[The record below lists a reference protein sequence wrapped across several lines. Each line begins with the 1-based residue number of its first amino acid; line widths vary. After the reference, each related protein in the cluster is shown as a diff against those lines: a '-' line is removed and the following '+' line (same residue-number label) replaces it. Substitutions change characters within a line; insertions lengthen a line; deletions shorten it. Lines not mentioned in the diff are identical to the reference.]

1 MNQLFK
7 RITTTAL
14 LVAMVAPAF
23 ASAAT
28 TTTTS
33 VADMLAQL
41 KATQTQIA
49 TLQAQQKVT
58 LQTLFRTLKMG
69 ITGDDVTMLQAL
81 LASDP
86 SIYPEGMIT
95 GFYGKL
101 TEQAVK
107 RFQKKHG
114 FEQVG
119 NVGPKTL
126 KKLQELLKENPLEV
140 REVEIEHAASTTM
153 GMKNRNGR
161 DDDDDGDG
169 KKKTEHVICHKVAP
183 GHLIAKGWL
192 KKHDDDKPLVPD
204 CQTLPFG
211 IKKKL
216 EGGTTTPDTI
226 APVISA
232 LATGSLT
239 TNSAVVTW
247 ATNEVATSQV
257 YVGTVNPASIA
268 SSTPVQVAGLT
279 LAHSVSLT
287 GLTNGTTYYAL
298 VVSTDASGNTTTSG
312 QVTFTTA
319 VTPDTTA
326 PTISAVTTSSVATTT
341 ATVAWTTNE
350 SATGH
355 VYFGTVNPVVT
366 ASSTVVA
373 AGTSATSQSVVLTG
387 LTASTTYFYVVD
399 AKDVSNNVSTSV
411 QQSFTTMN

>member
-1 MNQLFK
+1 MNQLYK

-14 LVAMVAPAF
+14 IVAMVMPAF
-23 ASAAT
+23 ASAT
-28 TTTTS
+28 TTTTTATN
-33 VADMLAQL
+33 VAAMLTQL
-41 KATQTQIA
+41 QATQAQITA
-49 TLQAQQKVT
+49 LQTQQKGT
-58 LQTLFRTLKMG
+58 LQTLLRTLKEG
-69 ITGDDVTMLQAL
+69 ISGDDVTMLQAL

-86 SIYPEGMIT
+86 SIYPEGKIT

-101 TEQAVK
+101 TAQAVK

-140 REVEIEHAASTTM
+140 RDVDE
-153 GMKNRNGR
+153 
-161 DDDDDGDG
+161 DDDDDGDDRRG
-169 KKKTEHVICHKVAP
+169 RDNKKGLGTTTARVICHKVPP
-183 GHLIAKGWL
+183 GHMIAQGWL
-192 KKHDDDKPLVPD
+192 KKNDGKTPLVPD
-204 CQTLPFG
+204 CQTLPGG

-232 LATGSLT
+232 ITTSAIT

-247 ATNEVATSQV
+247 TTNEAATSWV
-257 YVGTVNPASIA
+257 YVGTVNPASVA
-268 SSTPVQVAGLT
+268 SSTLVQVSGLT

-287 GLTNGTTYYAL
+287 GLTNGTTYYML
-298 VVSTDASGNTTTSG
+298 VASTDAAGNTTTSA
-312 QVTFTTA
+312 QVSFTTA

-326 PTISAVTTSSVATTT
+326 PTISAVTTSAVATTT
-341 ATVAWTTNE
+341 ATVSWTTNE

-355 VYFGTVNPVVT
+355 VYVGTVNPVVV
-366 ASSTVVA
+366 ASSTVVT
-373 AGTSATSQSVVLTG
+373 AGTAATSQSVILSG

-399 AKDVSNNVSTSV
+399 AKDASNNVSTSA
-411 QQSFTTMN
+411 QQSFTTTN